1 MHSSR
6 ITLHAEKIER
16 MSNKSSSLVTLSDP
30 RSPMAEAYRTLRT
43 NIEFS
48 SLDQSLHTLLV
59 TSPAPSEGKS
69 TTLANLAVTMAQAE
83 KKTILV
89 DADLRRPS
97 LHTIFNVG
105 NEAGLT
111 TMFVDREAMQE
122 PPLQDVGVANLW
134 LLPSGPLPPNPA
146 ELLGSKRM
154 EDALAALRARADIV
168 LLDAPPVIA
177 VTDAV
182 VLGTRV
188 DGVLLVVGAGQ
199 TKRDHARRAK
209 ELLDKVKVRV
219 IGVALTNV
227 SPDSALGGYY
237 SV

>member
-1 MHSSR
+1 MTHK
-6 ITLHAEKIER
+6 T
-16 MSNKSSSLVTLSDP
+16 LVTLSDP
-30 RSPMAEAYRTLRT
+30 RSPIAEAYRTLRT

-48 SLDQSLHTLLV
+48 GLDRSIHTLLV

-69 TTLANLAVTMAQAE
+69 TTLANLAVAMAQAE

-97 LHTIFNVG
+97 LHTIFDVS
-105 NEAGLT
+105 NETGLT
-111 TMFVDREAMQE
+111 TMLLDAKAMQN
-122 PPLQDVGVANLW
+122 PPLQDIGVPNLW

-154 EDALAALRARADIV
+154 DAALATLKARADIV
-168 LLDAPPVIA
+168 LFDAPPVIA

-182 VLGTRV
+182 VLGTRL

-199 TKRDHARRAK
+199 TKREHARRAK
-209 ELLDKVKVRV
+209 ELLEKVKVRV
-219 IGVALTNV
+219 IGVALNNV
-227 SPDSALGGYY
+227 SLDSALGGYY
-237 SV
+237 SG

>member
-1 MHSSR
+1 MTDKNSP
-6 ITLHAEKIER
+6 
-16 MSNKSSSLVTLSDP
+16 LVTLSDP
-30 RSPMAEAYRTLRT
+30 RSPVAEAYRTLRT

-48 SLDQSLHTLLV
+48 SLDRSLHTLLV
-59 TSPAPSEGKS
+59 TSPSPNEGKS

-97 LHTIFNVG
+97 LHTLFGVG

-111 TMFVDREAMQE
+111 TMFVDSKSMQA
-122 PPLQDVGVANLW
+122 PPLQDVGVPNLL

-154 EDALAALRARADIV
+154 DSVLAALKERADIV
-168 LLDAPPVIA
+168 LFDAPPVIA

-182 VLGTRV
+182 VLGTRL
-188 DGVLLVVGAGQ
+188 DGVLLVIGAGQ
-199 TKRDHARRAK
+199 TKREHARRAR
-209 ELLDKVKVRV
+209 ELLEKVKVRV
-219 IGVALTNV
+219 IGVALNNV
-227 SPDSALGGYY
+227 SLDSALGGYY
-237 SV
+237 SG

>member
-1 MHSSR
+1 MTDKNSP
-6 ITLHAEKIER
+6 
-16 MSNKSSSLVTLSDP
+16 LVTLSDP
-30 RSPMAEAYRTLRT
+30 RSPVAEAYRTLRT

-48 SLDQSLHTLLV
+48 SLDRSLHTLLV
-59 TSPAPSEGKS
+59 TSPSPNEGKS

-97 LHTIFNVG
+97 LHTLFGVG

-111 TMFVDREAMQE
+111 TMFVDSKSMQE
-122 PPLQDVGVANLW
+122 PPLKDVGVPNLL

-154 EDALAALRARADIV
+154 DSVLAALKERADMV
-168 LLDAPPVIA
+168 LFDAPPVIA

-182 VLGTRV
+182 VLGTRL
-188 DGVLLVVGAGQ
+188 DGVLLVIGAGQ
-199 TKRDHARRAK
+199 TKREHARRAR
-209 ELLDKVKVRV
+209 ELLEKVKVRV
-219 IGVALTNV
+219 IGVALNNV
-227 SPDSALGGYY
+227 SLDSALGGYY
-237 SV
+237 SG